1 MLAFLLSDLSYLT
14 RADMSPTDA
23 SLCPLGPNTVTEE
36 GKFYRHC
43 WGTWPEEVLADH
55 MSSTVFVSQM
65 LSFLSPFHIT
75 RNLILSE
82 ERSPRVV
89 PVRLETITG
98 ISFAFLI
105 TMVFLMFFNFWEE
118 FGSKVNYCMNLVW
131 EVGGK
136 A

>member
-23 SLCPLGPNTVTEE
+23 SLCSLGPNTVTEE

-89 PVRLETITG
+89 PVRLKRNHYWNQLCFPNNG
-98 ISFAFLI
+98 LSY
-105 TMVFLMFFNFWEE
+105 VFQLLGRIWQQSKLLYEPGL
-118 FGSKVNYCMNLVW
+118 GSW
-131 EVGGK
+131 G
-136 A
+136 